1 MACSRASPC
10 RHRQQGSTTRLCRTS
25 PPTTSWSVPASPR
38 AVVVPTRERDRA
50 VPAQPKDNRDQPP
63 SYVRTAEACAASRP
77 GQPTFTRAHIAGEW
91 QPTRPSPQP
100 LPDRSGRPR
109 RRSDGFGA
117 SSSAERDG
125 STSGIRCRTDMAA
138 RTGSARLSVASPPAS
153 GQCKGAL
160 AEGDSGDVEVC
171 GVLHPQGRGHRPSHG
186 LQVTCPLLS
195 VVVPH
200 QPSNHGRRRT
210 SRARA
215 SISDPVTRPLLY
227 PLVSS

>member
-1 MACSRASPC
+1 MDTAAPPGPDPRPPGAAPGGIVCGFEQVPAKPAQLRD
-10 RHRQQGSTTRLCRTS
+10 QGNQRLAQRIS
-25 PPTTSWSVPASPR
+25 QANGNLGWSV
-38 AVVVPTRERDRA
+38 
-50 VPAQPKDNRDQPP
+50 
-63 SYVRTAEACAASRP
+63 
-77 GQPTFTRAHIAGEW
+77 
-91 QPTRPSPQP
+91 TRPSPQP
-100 LPDRSGRPR
+100 LPDRQGRPR
-109 RRSDGFGA
+109 HRSDRFGA

-125 STSGIRCRTDMAA
+125 STSGIGCRTDSAA

-215 SISDPVTRPLLY
+215 SISDPVTRPPLY